1 MIIFSE
7 MNSLMLSIDRT
18 YTLLILLPFVFMFS
32 VRSQEYGV
40 TTIQNYKNTLNVFA
54 LKPPNNLNFCEEYV
68 PINSSDIRER
78 FDRELLVN
86 TYWQSNMML
95 LIKRANKWFP
105 MIEKILNEEGLP
117 DDFKYLAV
125 IESGLQNSRSPRGA
139 KGFWQ
144 LMPSTAKEFGLEV
157 NSNVDE
163 RYHVEK
169 STRVACQ
176 YLKKAKNKFGNWTL
190 AAAAFNRGI
199 HGIEK
204 ELLKQ
209 KVKSYYDLLLN
220 DETKRYIFRI
230 LAVKIIMSN
239 PKKYGYIFEQSDLYE
254 LPSTRIINW
263 DLPINNIASFAE
275 EQGINYKLLK
285 IFNPWLIQNH
295 LNNNSR
301 KKYKIKIPLVCS
313 D

>member
-1 MIIFSE
+1 MIIFSK
-7 MNSLMLSIDRT
+7 MNSLMVSIDRT
-18 YTLLILLPFVFMFS
+18 YFFLILLSIVFIF
-32 VRSQEYGV
+32 RATSQEYEA
-40 TTIQNYKNTLNVFA
+40 TPKQNYKNTLNVFA
-54 LKPPNNLNFCEEYV
+54 LKPPNDLNFCEEYV

-105 MIEKILNEEGLP
+105 MIEKILNEEGIP

-125 IESGLQNSRSPRGA
+125 VESGLQNLRSPKGA

-157 NSNVDE
+157 NGNVDE

-199 HGIEK
+199 YGIEK

-220 DETKRYIFRI
+220 DETKRYVFRI

-239 PKKYGYIFEQSDLYE
+239 PKKYGYIFEKSDLYE
-254 LPSTRIINW
+254 LSPTKIINW
-263 DLPINNIASFAE
+263 DLPIQNIASFAE
-275 EQGINYKLLK
+275 EQGINYKHLK

-295 LNNNSR
+295 LNNKSR
-301 KKYKIKIPLVCS
+301 KKYQIKIPLVFS

>member
-1 MIIFSE
+1 
-7 MNSLMLSIDRT
+7 MNSLMVCIDRT
-18 YTLLILLPFVFMFS
+18 YIFLILLSFVSIF
-32 VRSQEYGV
+32 RARTQEYEV
-40 TTIQNYKNTLNVFA
+40 TPTQNYKNTLNVFA
-54 LKPPNNLNFCEEYV
+54 LKLPNNLNFCEEYV
-68 PINSSDIRER
+68 PIDSSDIRER
-78 FDRELLVN
+78 LDRELLVN

-105 MIEKILNEEGLP
+105 MIEKILNEEGIP
-117 DDFKYLAV
+117 HDFKYLAV
-125 IESGLQNSRSPRGA
+125 IESGLQNLRSPRGA

-144 LMPSTAKEFGLEV
+144 LMPSTAKEYGLEV

-190 AAAAFNRGI
+190 AAAAFNRGVY
-199 HGIEK
+199 GIEK
-204 ELLKQ
+204 ELVRQ

-220 DETKRYIFRI
+220 DETRRYVFRI

-254 LPSTRIINW
+254 LSPVRIINW
-263 DLPINNIASFAE
+263 DLPIQNIASFAE

-295 LNNNSR
+295 LNNKSR
-301 KKYKIKIPLVCS
+301 KKYQIKIPLVCC

>member
-1 MIIFSE
+1 MIIFNQ
-7 MNSLMLSIDRT
+7 MNPLMVCIDRT
-18 YTLLILLPFVFMFS
+18 YIFLILLSFVSIFS
-32 VRSQEYGV
+32 ARTQEYDV
-40 TTIQNYKNTLNVFA
+40 TPIQNYKNILNVFA
-54 LKPPNNLNFCEEYV
+54 LKLPNNLNFCEEYV
-68 PINSSDIRER
+68 PIDSSDIRER
-78 FDRELLVN
+78 LDRELLVN

-95 LIKRANKWFP
+95 MIKRANKWFP
-105 MIEKILNEEGLP
+105 MIEKILNEEGIP

-125 IESGLQNSRSPRGA
+125 IESGLQNLRSPRGA

-169 STRVACQ
+169 STQVACQ

-204 ELLKQ
+204 ELLRQ
-209 KVKSYYDLLLN
+209 KAKSYYDLLLN
-220 DETKRYIFRI
+220 QETSRYVFRI

-239 PKKYGYIFEQSDLYE
+239 PNKYGYIFEQSDLYE
-254 LPSTRIINW
+254 LSPTKIINW
-263 DLPINNIASFAE
+263 DLPIQNIASFAE
-275 EQGINYKLLK
+275 EQGINYKHLK

-295 LNNNSR
+295 LNNKSR
-301 KKYKIKIPLVCS
+301 KKYQIKIPLVFF

>member
-1 MIIFSE
+1 M
-7 MNSLMLSIDRT
+7 
-18 YTLLILLPFVFMFS
+18 TLTKPKYFIGTILLVMVIIYAIPDTYSKGERMMHLSTSNHVMVVPIPDDIELAGEKMPDKQS
-32 VRSQEYGV
+32 NQELLSREMQV
-40 TTIQNYKNTLNVFA
+40 NSFWHSNTIQLLQKSGRYFPIIEPILESEGV
-54 LKPPNNLNFCEEYV
+54 PN
-68 PINSSDIRER
+68 
-78 FDRELLVN
+78 
-86 TYWQSNMML
+86 
-95 LIKRANKWFP
+95 
-105 MIEKILNEEGLP
+105 
-117 DDFKYLAV
+117 DFKYLAV
-125 IESGLQNSRSPRGA
+125 IESGLQNLRSPIGA

-199 HGIEK
+199 YGIEK
-204 ELLKQ
+204 ELLRQ

-220 DETKRYIFRI
+220 DETKRYVFRI

-239 PKKYGYIFEQSDLYE
+239 PKKYGYIFEKSDLYE
-254 LPSTRIINW
+254 LSPTKIINW
-263 DLPINNIASFAE
+263 DLPIQNIASFAE

-295 LNNNSR
+295 LNNKSR
-301 KKYKIKIPLVCS
+301 KKYKIKIPLVRC

>member
-1 MIIFSE
+1 MPNVF
-7 MNSLMLSIDRT
+7 
-18 YTLLILLPFVFMFS
+18 LILLSFVLCFHL
-32 VRSQEYGV
+32 RCQESEIYPKLK
-40 TTIQNYKNTLNVFA
+40 QNTLKVFSI
-54 LKPPNNLNFCEEYV
+54 KHPNNLDFCGENV
-68 PINSSDIRER
+68 PINSFDIRER

-105 MIEKILNEEGLP
+105 LIEEILNEEGIP
-117 DDFKYLAV
+117 NDFKYLAV
-125 IESGLQNSRSPRGA
+125 VESGLENLRSPRGA

-157 NSNVDE
+157 NNNVDE

-169 STRVACQ
+169 STRVACK
-176 YLKKAKNKFGNWTL
+176 YLKKAKTKFGSWTL
-190 AAAAFNRGI
+190 AAASFNRGI
-199 HGIEK
+199 YGIEK

-209 KVKSYYDLLLN
+209 KVESYYDLLLN
-220 DETKRYIFRI
+220 DETRRYIFRI

-239 PKKYGYIFEQSDLYE
+239 PKTYGFIFEQSDLYE
-254 LPSTRIINW
+254 STPVRIINW
-263 DLPINNIASFAE
+263 DLPIQNISSFAE

-295 LNNNSR
+295 LNNKSR
-301 KKYKIKIPLVCS
+301 KKYQIKIPLFYNN
-313 D
+313 